1 MKMKKKSVANQGTA
15 GKAYQQPAR
24 KDGVPRAASPAK
36 GSTAFAKQPGGTK
49 GSKNK

>member
-1 MKMKKKSVANQGTA
+1 MKMKKVANQGTA

-24 KDGVPRAASPAK
+24 KDGVPRAGRPAK

>member
-24 KDGVPRAASPAK
+24 KDGVPRAGSSAG